1 MKTISARL
9 PSGAAPLRG
18 PLVRLKSGAGKTWAN
33 GSRRLLWEG
42 AVEQEPKSTPV
53 NAFFQELFRV
63 GLYKR
68 TQGRIARQ
76 VTFAT
81 IAVAILAGGYQLYN
95 SMIQAGNLSRTLAPA
110 ALVVVLLWIAYR
122 LVNLPA
128 FADFLI
134 AVEAEMN
141 KVSWPTR
148 AELYR
153 SSVVV
158 LVTVFV
164 LATLLFFFDFFW
176 SQFFMTVGV
185 MEGESV
191 VEGWLSHLFGG

>member
-1 MKTISARL
+1 M
-9 PSGAAPLRG
+9 
-18 PLVRLKSGAGKTWAN
+18 
-33 GSRRLLWEG
+33 
-42 AVEQEPKSTPV
+42 

-76 VTFAT
+76 VTFAA
-81 IAVAILAGGYQLYN
+81 IAVCVLAGAFQLYT
-95 SMIQAGNLSRTLAPA
+95 SLVTMGHLWQLAFPSAMIVIGIW
-110 ALVVVLLWIAYR
+110 VAYR
-122 LVNLPA
+122 LVNLPV

-164 LATLLFFFDFFW
+164 LAALLFLFDITW
-176 SQFFMTVGV
+176 RQIFMTIDIVP
-185 MEGESV
+185 GESII
-191 VEGWLSHLFGG
+191 EEWLPGIFGDG

>member
-1 MKTISARL
+1 M
-9 PSGAAPLRG
+9 
-18 PLVRLKSGAGKTWAN
+18 
-33 GSRRLLWEG
+33 
-42 AVEQEPKSTPV
+42 

-76 VTFAT
+76 VTFA
-81 IAVAILAGGYQLYN
+81 AVAVCILAGTYQLYN
-95 SMIQAGNLSRTLAPA
+95 FMITASQVWRMTLPA
-110 ALVVVLLWIAYR
+110 VLMIVGLWAAYR

-148 AELYR
+148 GELYR
-153 SSVVV
+153 SAAVV

-164 LATLLFFFDFFW
+164 LAILLFFFDFFW
-176 SQFFMTVGV
+176 REFFMTVGV
-185 MEGESV
+185 MDGESV
-191 VEGWLSHLFGG
+191 IEMWWKMIFGG

>member
-1 MKTISARL
+1 M
-9 PSGAAPLRG
+9 
-18 PLVRLKSGAGKTWAN
+18 
-33 GSRRLLWEG
+33 
-42 AVEQEPKSTPV
+42 
-53 NAFFQELFRV
+53 NAFFLELFRV

-68 TQGRIARQ
+68 TQGRVARQ
-76 VTFAT
+76 VTFAA
-81 IAVAILAGGYQLYN
+81 IAVCILAGTYQLYN
-95 SMIQAGNLSRTLAPA
+95 SMVTMAHVWRMTVPP
-110 ALVVVLLWIAYR
+110 VLMVIGLWVAYR

-153 SSVVV
+153 SSAVV

-176 SQFFMTVGV
+176 REFFMTVGV
-185 MEGESV
+185 VEGESV
-191 VEGWLSHLFGG
+191 IENWWRIVFGG